1 MLVLELLTA
10 WWRRLTPPMGR
21 AGAFQRVCL
30 SAAGLLLAGCAIA
43 YAAQS
48 PTLPVPTAD
57 NHGGQ
62 FDLALAVSVDDT
74 PTAPPPTAP
83 RSARATAPSAIN
95 VPPAVTAPPTEP
107 GSPAAPTLPPATA
120 TPTAQ
125 DKVDPTL
132 GAFSITPLAGAT
144 LVTPNATAVTPL
156 EIADAVINVLLIG
169 TDYRAAES
177 TFRTDTLIVASI
189 NTAAGTVSLLSI
201 PRDLFVYVPMWGMAR
216 INRAYGA
223 GESNGYPGGG
233 AALLEQT
240 ILYNLGIPIHYY
252 ALVNFDG
259 FRQIVDTLGGVE
271 VPVTCQLTEYKL
283 LDPALDESDPDNYSL
298 YTQPA
303 GVAHMDGALALWYAR
318 ARPVGGDFFRGYRQR
333 QVLRAMYH
341 RAQSADL
348 LAQIPALYG
357 DFQEVVETDM
367 GLWDIMQFVPL
378 ATRMDDAA
386 IRSLNIGP
394 NQTTGWTTPGGEAVL
409 LPKADA
415 LRALVTDFLA
425 DPATNRL
432 ARDLTWVEIV
442 NGAPGL
448 VDPALAAETLRG
460 DGFGITFA
468 ADAAAPQAQTILID
482 YTTSSKGSPV
492 KRLQSLLHLAD
503 AQVLAQPNADSP
515 VSFQLI
521 LGSDYNACPRL
532 DWMDPALTG
541 AATPPPEP

>member
-1 MLVLELLTA
+1 MPDTLAA
-10 WWRRLTPPMGR
+10 WVRRLTPPTGR
-21 AGAFQRVCL
+21 TAAARRFGVVALAALL
-30 SAAGLLLAGCAIA
+30 SACAIA
-43 YAAQS
+43 HASA
-48 PTLPVPTAD
+48 PTPATPLPTAD
-57 NHGGQ
+57 ARGGQ
-62 FDLALAVSVDDT
+62 FDSGDAARPSTT
-74 PTAPPPTAP
+74 PPPADPGGTAAPSQDLEQPSPVTLIPSGSTATLAPPQAP
-83 RSARATAPSAIN
+83 AS
-95 VPPAVTAPPTEP
+95 
-107 GSPAAPTLPPATA
+107 A

-125 DKVDPTL
+125 DKPAPTL
-132 GAFSITPLAGAT
+132 GAFSITPAAGAT

-156 EIADAVINVLLIG
+156 EVADAVVNVLLIG
-169 TDYRAAES
+169 TDYRATDS

-189 NTAAGTVSLLSI
+189 NKAAGTVSLLSV
-201 PRDLFVYVPMWGMAR
+201 PRDLFVYVPMWGMTR

-223 GESNGYPGGG
+223 GETNGYPGGG
-233 AALLEQT
+233 PALLEQT

-283 LDPALDESDPDNYSL
+283 LDPHLDERLPENYAL

-303 GVAHMDGALALWYAR
+303 GVTHMDGALALWYAR

-341 RAQSADL
+341 KAQSAGVL
-348 LAQIPALYG
+348 PQIPALYA
-357 DFQEVVETDM
+357 DFQDVVESDM

-409 LPKADA
+409 LPKPDA

-432 ARDLTWVEIV
+432 ARDLTWVRIV
-442 NGAPGL
+442 NAAPGMI
-448 VDPALAAETLRG
+448 DPRLAAETLRG
-460 DGFGITFA
+460 DGFGVLLGDD
-468 ADAAAPQAQTILID
+468 DAMSQTETMLID
-482 YTTSSKGSPV
+482 HSTSSKGSPV
-492 KRLQSLLHLAD
+492 ARLKALLHLSD
-503 AQVLAQPNADSP
+503 AQVLADPDAGSP
-515 VSFQLI
+515 AQFEVI

-532 DWMDPALTG
+532 DWMDTAHSDTTPTPA
-541 AATPPPEP
+541 P